1 MVADPRRVT
10 EFGIPGKW
18 NTVFTG
24 AEVVTLTNTTIREG
38 LGQEPAA
45 VLMAVQATEVP
56 MTPAEL
62 SQAQVELAVACRLV
76 TFGASSLAA

>member
-1 MVADPRRVT
+1 MLANPRRVT

-18 NTVFTG
+18 NTVSTG
-24 AEVVTLTNTTIREG
+24 AWVVTVTYKTIREG

-45 VLMAVQATEVP
+45 VLIAVQATEAP

-62 SQAQVELAVACRLV
+62 SQAQDWLVVAVRLV
-76 TFGASSLAA
+76 MFGASS